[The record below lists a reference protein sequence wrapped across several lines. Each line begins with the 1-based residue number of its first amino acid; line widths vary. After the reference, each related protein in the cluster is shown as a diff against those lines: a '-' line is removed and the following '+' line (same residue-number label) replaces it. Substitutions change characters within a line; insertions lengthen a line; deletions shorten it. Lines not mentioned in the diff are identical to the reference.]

1 MRAISLAIR
10 SGNPTEVRAPP
21 RCARGPSIRR
31 GCGVGRRITGVRLA
45 ANTERTGALKTG
57 TAHLHAR
64 APVVLPAQVIKAMTT
79 GQPVVRVLVVLAE
92 VLDVSLLD
100 GGGPKA

>member
-1 MRAISLAIR
+1 M
-10 SGNPTEVRAPP
+10 TP
-21 RCARGPSIRR
+21 RINGYS
-31 GCGVGRRITGVRLA
+31 GVRLA

-64 APVVLPAQVIKAMTT
+64 APVVLPAQVIESMTT
-79 GQPVVRVLVVLAE
+79 GQPVVRVLVVLP
-92 VLDVSLLD
+92 VPLDVSLVD